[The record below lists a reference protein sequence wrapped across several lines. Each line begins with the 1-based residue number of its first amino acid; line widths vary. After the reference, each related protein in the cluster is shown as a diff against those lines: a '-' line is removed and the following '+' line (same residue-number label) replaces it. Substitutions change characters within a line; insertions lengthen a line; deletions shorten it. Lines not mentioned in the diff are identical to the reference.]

1 MKNKK
6 NTLPEKKLKKRK
18 AIIKLLNIGLDEETK
33 KKRDAFM
40 GEYRKKYSKKHNTED
55 VLDIE

>member
-40 GEYRKKYSKKHNTED
+40 GEYRKKYSRN
-55 VLDIE
+55 